1 LGEVGNYFILGGGV
15 IEPDCTFIGRI
26 ETVIGNFGGVEVVPA
41 KEYKSIVFV
50 VGKLETNYS
59 FVPSWEGSR

>member
-1 LGEVGNYFILGGGV
+1 M
-15 IEPDCTFIGRI
+15 
-26 ETVIGNFGGVEVVPA
+26 IGNFGGVEVVPA